1 MYTYGW
7 FVLMY
12 GRNQHNIVK
21 QLFSN
26 WGRGEETIIQPIILM
41 QELSFSIVVSFFL
54 YFILFLNFT

>member
-41 QELSFSIVVSFFL
+41 QELSFSIVVSFF
-54 YFILFLNFT
+54 YILFYF